1 MNCRTTRWLSNSGIV
16 SPINICAKSRAQSI
30 TRKAQR
36 EPCRVLWWIEV
47 SSPPLNFRLQQ
58 YEGPL
63 DLLLDLIRKQ
73 QINIHDIP
81 IARITQQYLE
91 YMEQAAALDIEM
103 GAEFIFMAATL
114 IHIKSKTLLPR
125 DPELEKI
132 SPEEDPRKDLV
143 DRLLEHER
151 FKNAAEMLQQK
162 RIIEEAVW
170 SNPQISQF
178 QPADE
183 DPGLDVTLF
192 DLVKV
197 FQEVLERAKNRPVY
211 QIEKE
216 DVTVPDMIQYMKT
229 MLDGKPK
236 GHRLS
241 TRQLFESQR
250 SRRAII
256 CLFLALLELVKRQSI
271 TLQQGELYGDI
282 DISKERPVED
292 AFVRPESLD
301 KLQEEYK

>member
-1 MNCRTTRWLSNSGIV
+1 M
-16 SPINICAKSRAQSI
+16 
-30 TRKAQR
+30 
-36 EPCRVLWWIEV
+36 

-143 DRLLEHER
+143 ERLLEHER

-178 QPADE
+178 QQADE

-236 GHRLS
+236 APPIDAATVRVAAQPSSHHLPVPGPS
-241 TRQLFESQR
+241 GT
-250 SRRAII
+250 
-256 CLFLALLELVKRQSI
+256 
-271 TLQQGELYGDI
+271 GEA
-282 DISKERPVED
+282 PVDHVAAE
-292 AFVRPESLD
+292 
-301 KLQEEYK
+301 